1 MGFSDMRVKNGLIK
15 VDAAIH
21 STGIFLY
28 ILRNTRNM
36 RFDLHIHSNHS
47 SDSGLTIDD
56 ILKRAVEK
64 DLDGIAI
71 CDHNTITGNF
81 LARKRAKDLNLPLMV
96 IPGVEVSTTQGHL
109 IILGARGSIPPDL
122 SPQETISIARQ
133 TGGVIIAAHP
143 FKIRSLGNVKG
154 LDIDAIETFNSRCIF
169 GENKKAEKM
178 ALELGKPQVG
188 GSDSHMLA
196 TIGRGYTEIDAEP
209 FMESVLNAIREGK
222 TRPGGR
228 IVPLYVVIFQIIRG
242 VFRRMK
248 TIIP

>member
-1 MGFSDMRVKNGLIK
+1 VVK
-15 VDAAIH
+15 VDAAIYR
-21 STGIFLY
+21 TGIFLY

-47 SDSGLTIDD
+47 LDSGLTIDD

-81 LARKRAKDLNLPLMV
+81 LARKRAKDLNLPLIV

-109 IILGARGSIPPDL
+109 IVLGARGSVPPDL

-133 TGGVIIAAHP
+133 LGGVIIAAHP
-143 FKIRSLGNVKG
+143 FKKRSLGNVKG
-154 LDIDAIETFNSRCIF
+154 LDVDAIETFNSRCIF
-169 GENKKAEKM
+169 RENKKAEKM

-188 GSDSHMLA
+188 GSDSHMLS
-196 TIGRGYTEIDAEP
+196 TIGIGYTEIDAQP
-209 FMESVLNAIREGK
+209 YVESVLKAIREGK

-228 IVPLYVVIFQIIRG
+228 TAPLYVVIFQVIRG

-248 TIIP
+248 KVIP